1 MKKIAAVA
9 LALCLPALALGAE
22 FEGVKIPDTVQAGGK
37 TLALNG
43 NGLRTKLFF
52 KVYVAS
58 LYLENKSGDANAVV
72 NADTVK
78 RVRMTM
84 LRDLTKDQIAE
95 AIREGFEK
103 NAKPQM
109 PKLKERMESFISQI
123 PASVKKGEIL
133 ELTYVPGKG
142 TSVGSTSG
150 EATQIAGKDF
160 ADALFSVWLG
170 KSPVDENLKK
180 GMLGGK

>member
-22 FEGVKIPDTVQAGGK
+22 FEGVKVADTVEAGGK
-37 TLALNG
+37 TLTLNG

-58 LYLENKSGDANAVV
+58 LYLENKSADAAAVV
-72 NADTVK
+72 SSDQVK
-78 RVRMTM
+78 RVRLAM
-84 LRDLTKDQIAE
+84 LRDLTKDQVVE
-95 AIREGFEK
+95 AIREGFDK
-103 NAKPQM
+103 NNKAQLPALKDRLAKF
-109 PKLKERMESFISQI
+109 EAQI
-123 PASVKKGEIL
+123 PATIKKGEIL
-133 ELTYVPGKG
+133 ELTYTPGKG
-142 TSVGSTSG
+142 TSVTTRSG
-150 EATQIAGKDF
+150 DATFIEGKDF

-170 KSPVDENLKK
+170 RSPVDENLKK